1 MFSMKSISNPRR
13 SFVVIIILLIMAIAF
28 ETFQQLFYIRKYD
41 LAQGIT
47 FFDVL
52 KTQAYRWIL
61 WLCLGLFLF
70 QFARRQSI
78 RKSFGF
84 GYFLKYGLFIIFL
97 VAVNIVLIAIL
108 QVLLHDSGF
117 DLGLFVNE
125 YLVFF
130 IFQKAPIYIL
140 GYSAIAIIL
149 HFYFLNEKLQFKVQ
163 ELSEIK
169 DENLKLYN
177 QLKLKMNDKT
187 SVLNIKIGNKR
198 KIILVEEI
206 VWIEADDYCVKVHL
220 KDGKSYTM
228 RSSLKTLEE
237 KLQRPFIRVHR
248 KAIVNMKMA
257 AELST
262 SPSPLLLLKN
272 KLEIPVSRS
281 YLGKVRSYIS

>member
-1 MFSMKSISNPRR
+1 MKSISNPRR
-13 SFVVIIILLIMAIAF
+13 SLFVIIILLIMAITF

-117 DLGLFVNE
+117 DLGIFVNE